1 MAHDDDDRGH
11 EHDHEAGPVPGGPGS
26 PLDADAVRDLED
38 DPGLDGPEDDAAT
51 DDDARTGDL
60 DPSEG

>member
-1 MAHDDDDRGH
+1 MAHDDDRGH